1 MKFKYR
7 ARKGPSEL
15 IEGEIESENKDAAL
29 DKIVKDGL
37 VPVSIVGAAPCG
49 RPNGLNGLNRVG
61 DRRSPTRGRIKPSDV
76 NVFWRQLASLL
87 KAKMTLLSSLDVCYH
102 QTEKWKFKQIILDLY
117 NEAKNG
123 RQFSESMKKYPWI
136 FPALYASVIKA
147 GEVSGALDK
156 AVDRIAQ
163 FGEREEEIRSR
174 VQSALAYPIFMFCV
188 GILTVI
194 IILTFVIP
202 KLSPMFMDMGGSL
215 PLSTKILISSSGF
228 LNKFWMIL
236 LPGFGLFFVIMWKG
250 GVEPFKRFNRF
261 KHKIPFIR
269 QLVKKNCIGRFS
281 RTFSLV
287 LGSNLPIFQ
296 ALNISIPTL
305 GDAGAEK
312 DLEQVCERI
321 KSGSSLAGSLRDTKF
336 FPVFVT
342 NMIAV
347 GEESGDLVMILD
359 EIARIYEREV
369 DKLIRIVSSLLEP
382 ALILSVGL
390 VIGAIVMAIILP
402 ILEMNVLV
410 K

>member
-29 DKIVKDGL
+29 DKIGKDGL
-37 VPVSIVGAAPCG
+37 IPINIIEIDDVVAHVAAPKIG
-49 RPNGLNGLNRVG
+49 
-61 DRRSPTRGRIKPSDV
+61 GRIKPSDI

-102 QTEKWKFKQIILDLY
+102 QTEKWKFKQVILDLHS
-117 NEAKNG
+117 EAKNG
-123 RQFSESMKKYPWI
+123 RQFSDAIKKYPSI
-136 FPALYASVIKA
+136 FPALYVSIVRA

-156 AVDRIAQ
+156 AAGRIAE
-163 FGEREEEIRSR
+163 FCEKEEEIKSR
-174 VQSALAYPIFMFCV
+174 VESALAYPIFMFCV
-188 GILTVI
+188 GVLTVV

-215 PLSTKILISSSGF
+215 PLSTRILVSASNF
-228 LNKFWMIL
+228 LHKSWMFL
-236 LPGFGLFFVIMWKG
+236 LPGFILFFVIIGRGVLHTPMWKG
-250 GVEPFKRFNRF
+250 VLQYAPT
-261 KHKIPFIR
+261 KIPFIR
-269 QLVKKNCIGRFS
+269 QLVKKNCIGRFA

-296 ALNISIPTL
+296 ALSISIPTL
-305 GDAGAEK
+305 GDVRAEK

-321 KSGSSLAGSLRDTKF
+321 KSGSSLAGSLRDTRF

-359 EIARIYEREV
+359 EIALIYEREV

-390 VIGAIVMAIILP
+390 VIGMIVMAVILP

>member
-29 DKIVKDGL
+29 DKICKDGL
-37 VPVSIVGAAPCG
+37 VPIGIIEIDDVGARRAAPKIG
-49 RPNGLNGLNRVG
+49 
-61 DRRSPTRGRIKPSDV
+61 GRIKPSDI

-102 QTEKWKFKQIILDLY
+102 QTEKWRFKQVILDLH

-123 RQFSESMKKYPWI
+123 RQFSDAIKKYPWI
-136 FPALYASVIKA
+136 FPALYVSIVRA

-156 AVDRIAQ
+156 AAGRIAE
-163 FGEREEEIRSR
+163 FCEKEEEIKSR
-174 VQSALAYPIFMFCV
+174 VESALAYPIFMFCV
-188 GILTVI
+188 GVLTVV

-215 PLSTKILISSSGF
+215 PLSTRILVSASNF
-228 LNKFWMIL
+228 LHKSWMFL
-236 LPGFGLFFVIMWKG
+236 LPGFVLFFIVIWRG
-250 GVEPFKRFNRF
+250 GARTWARHAVPL
-261 KHKIPFIR
+261 HKIPFIR
-269 QLVKKNCIGRFS
+269 QLVKKNCIGRFA

-296 ALNISIPTL
+296 ALSISIPTL
-305 GDAGAEK
+305 GDVRAEK

-359 EIARIYEREV
+359 EIALIYEREV

-390 VIGAIVMAIILP
+390 VIGMIVMAVILP